1 MTELEQWRNEIRA
14 LDAQIKPLFLQRFAL
29 AQAIGRY
36 KSKHGLPVYDPER
49 EAQNRQALSAD
60 VNQIEKKAY
69 EEFLQ
74 AVMTICRKAQE
85 S

>member
-1 MTELEQWRNEIRA
+1 MTELEQWRNDILA
-14 LDAQIKPLFLQRFAL
+14 LDAQIKPLFLQRLAL

-36 KSKHGLPVYDPER
+36 KSEHGLSVYDPER
-49 EAQNRQALSAD
+49 EAQNRQTLSAD
-60 VNQIEKKAY
+60 VNRTERKAY

>member
-14 LDAQIKPLFLQRFAL
+14 LDAQIKPLFLQRL
-29 AQAIGRY
+29 PAIGRY